1 MNVLASKIFP
11 SRSNVASEQQQS
23 KREKATIDDAKNS
36 SKNKNLDRSVDE
48 NMSPA
53 KANIL
58 MPTKMAH
65 VPSIIQGAR

>member
-48 NMSPA
+48 PHDTRQGYPTRQSVHSPLA
-53 KANIL
+53 SL
-58 MPTKMAH
+58 P
-65 VPSIIQGAR
+65 

>member
-23 KREKATIDDAKNS
+23 KREKATIDDTKNS

-48 NMSPA
+48 VTDLPHKTYS
-53 KANIL
+53 
-58 MPTKMAH
+58 
-65 VPSIIQGAR
+65 

>member
-48 NMSPA
+48 VTDLPHKTYS
-53 KANIL
+53 
-58 MPTKMAH
+58 
-65 VPSIIQGAR
+65 

>member
-11 SRSNVASEQQQS
+11 SHSNVASEQQQS

-48 NMSPA
+48 VTDLPHKTYS
-53 KANIL
+53 
-58 MPTKMAH
+58 
-65 VPSIIQGAR
+65 